1 LTPVRLRLLKEY
13 YLQNLINTYA
23 ETLYCL
29 NDKDQ
34 RPSMNKEKLITHILK
49 HLNSELNATMQA
61 AQNAHQAATDDQ
73 SVAETQ
79 YDTLAI
85 EAGYLAE
92 GQARRVQEIQQ
103 AIIKLKNL
111 DIYENANV
119 VRLGALVKLENSKSA
134 QHWFFIAPAAGGY
147 KCNIDGHQYTVITP
161 QSPMGMALIG
171 KYQDDDIE
179 LVIGKNKLDDCIIT
193 IT

>member
-1 LTPVRLRLLKEY
+1 M
-13 YLQNLINTYA
+13 
-23 ETLYCL
+23 L
-29 NDKDQ
+29 NDFHAYMTKNGF
-34 RPSMNKEKLITHILK
+34 PSMNKEKLISNILN
-49 HLNSELNATMQA
+49 HLHSELSTTMQA
-61 AQNAHQAATDDQ
+61 AENAHLAATDDQ

-103 AIIKLKNL
+103 AIVKLNSL
-111 DIYENANV
+111 DINERTNV
-119 VRLGALVKLENSKSA
+119 VRLGALVKLENDSCA
-134 QHWFFIAPAAGGY
+134 HHWYFIAPAAGGY
-147 KCNIDGHQYTVITP
+147 KCNIDSQRYTVITP

-179 LVIGKNKLDDCIIT
+179 LVIGTKKTIDYIIT

>member
-1 LTPVRLRLLKEY
+1 
-13 YLQNLINTYA
+13 
-23 ETLYCL
+23 
-29 NDKDQ
+29 
-34 RPSMNKEKLITHILK
+34 MNKEKLITDILAY
-49 HLNSELNATMQA
+49 LNHELSATLAA
-61 AQNAHQAATDDQ
+61 AQNAHLAATDDQ

-103 AIIKLKNL
+103 AVTKFKSLDSDKN
-111 DIYENANV
+111 DIDEP
-119 VRLGALVKLENSKSA
+119 VKLGSLVQLENDKKD

-147 KCNIDGHQYTVITP
+147 KCKFDGQKYTVITP
-161 QSPMGMALIG
+161 QSPMGKALIG

-179 LVIGKNKLDDCIIT
+179 LIIGTNKICDFIAAVY
-193 IT
+193 